1 MLFQRNDTVLF
12 IGDSI
17 TDYNRARPVGEGLY
31 NAWGT
36 SYAAMASS
44 LLCAM
49 YPELHLRMI
58 NMGISGNQI
67 RDLDKRWQTDVLDL
81 KPDWVVVLIGI
92 NDVGVAKNTGKS
104 LRAQE
109 FASNYDTLIRRLLEA
124 SIPSVFLMSPFLF
137 SRPQEYL
144 NWLPELREAEHTI
157 ETLARQYQLPF
168 LTLQDRMQEAEK
180 YGTDA
185 LTPDG
190 IHLTAFGHELLAKW
204 WLEAFADFY

>member
-1 MLFQRNDTVLF
+1 MKNFVFL
-12 IGDSI
+12 GDSI
-17 TDYNRARPVGEGLY
+17 TDANRLWLPEYKGFGNGYVQLLAEKLSHEFTVINKGHDSFTLPFLLRNLECDCLSFSP
-31 NAWGT
+31 
-36 SYAAMASS
+36 AAVS
-44 LLCAM
+44 L
-49 YPELHLRMI
+49 
-58 NMGISGNQI
+58 
-67 RDLDKRWQTDVLDL
+67 
-81 KPDWVVVLIGI
+81 LIGI
-92 NDVGVAKNTGKS
+92 NDIGVAKNTGKS

-109 FASNYDTLIRRLLEA
+109 FAYNYDTLIRRLLEA

-168 LTLQDRMQEAEK
+168 LPLQDRMQEAEK
-180 YGTDA
+180 EYGTDA

-204 WLEAFADFY
+204 WLEAFTDFY

>member
-1 MLFQRNDTVLF
+1 MKNFVFL
-12 IGDSI
+12 GDSI
-17 TDYNRARPVGEGLY
+17 TDAGRLWLPEYNGLGNGY
-31 NAWGT
+31 VKILSEKLSDKFSVINKGHGSFT
-36 SYAAMASS
+36 LPFLLRNLTTDCLSLSPAAVS
-44 LLCAM
+44 
-49 YPELHLRMI
+49 I
-58 NMGISGNQI
+58 
-67 RDLDKRWQTDVLDL
+67 
-81 KPDWVVVLIGI
+81 LIGI
-92 NDVGVAKNTGKS
+92 NDVGCLPKI
-104 LRAQE
+104 QE
-109 FASNYDTLIRRLLEA
+109 KPPGSGVRNHYCTLIRRLLEA

-168 LTLQDRMQEAEK
+168 LPLQDRMQEAEK

>member
-1 MLFQRNDTVLF
+1 MKNFVFL
-12 IGDSI
+12 GDSI
-17 TDYNRARPVGEGLY
+17 TDAGRLWLPEYNGLGNGY
-31 NAWGT
+31 VKILSEKLSDKFSVINKGHDSFT
-36 SYAAMASS
+36 LPFLLRNLTTDCLSLSPAAVS
-44 LLCAM
+44 
-49 YPELHLRMI
+49 I
-58 NMGISGNQI
+58 
-67 RDLDKRWQTDVLDL
+67 
-81 KPDWVVVLIGI
+81 LIGV

-144 NWLPELREAEHTI
+144 NWLPELREAEDTI

-168 LTLQDRMQEAEK
+168 LPLQDRMQEAEK
-180 YGTDA
+180 EYGTDA

-190 IHLTAFGHELLAKW
+190 IHLTAFGHELLTKW
-204 WLEAFADFY
+204 WLEAFADLY

>member
-1 MLFQRNDTVLF
+1 M
-12 IGDSI
+12 
-17 TDYNRARPVGEGLY
+17 
-31 NAWGT
+31 
-36 SYAAMASS
+36 
-44 LLCAM
+44 
-49 YPELHLRMI
+49 H
-58 NMGISGNQI
+58 
-67 RDLDKRWQTDVLDL
+67 RDGWFT
-81 KPDWVVVLIGI
+81 IY
-92 NDVGVAKNTGKS
+92 DVGVAKNTGKS

-168 LTLQDRMQEAEK
+168 LPLQDRMQEAEK

-190 IHLTAFGHELLAKW
+190 IHLTPFGHELLAKW

>member
-1 MLFQRNDTVLF
+1 MKNFVFL
-12 IGDSI
+12 GDSI
-17 TDYNRARPVGEGLY
+17 TDAGRLWLPEYNGFGNGYVKILSEKLSDKFSVINKGHDSFTLPFLLRNLTTDCLSLSP
-31 NAWGT
+31 
-36 SYAAMASS
+36 AAVS
-44 LLCAM
+44 
-49 YPELHLRMI
+49 I
-58 NMGISGNQI
+58 
-67 RDLDKRWQTDVLDL
+67 
-81 KPDWVVVLIGI
+81 LIGI
-92 NDVGVAKNTGKS
+92 NDVGVAKNTVKS

-168 LTLQDRMQEAEK
+168 LPLQDRMQEAEK
-180 YGTDA
+180 EYGTDA

>member
-1 MLFQRNDTVLF
+1 MKNFVFL
-12 IGDSI
+12 GDSI
-17 TDYNRARPVGEGLY
+17 TDAGRLWLPEYNGLGNGY
-31 NAWGT
+31 VKILSEKLSDKFSVINKGHGSFT
-36 SYAAMASS
+36 LPFLLRNLTTDCLSLSPAAVS
-44 LLCAM
+44 
-49 YPELHLRMI
+49 I
-58 NMGISGNQI
+58 
-67 RDLDKRWQTDVLDL
+67 
-81 KPDWVVVLIGI
+81 LIGI

-157 ETLARQYQLPF
+157 ETSPASISSPSCPSR
-168 LTLQDRMQEAEK
+168 TGWEAEK

>member
-1 MLFQRNDTVLF
+1 MKNFVFL
-12 IGDSI
+12 GDSI
-17 TDYNRARPVGEGLY
+17 TDAERLWIPEYNGLGNGY
-31 NAWGT
+31 VQLLAEKLSNNFTVINKGHDSFT
-36 SYAAMASS
+36 LPFLLRNLTTDCLSLSPAAVS
-44 LLCAM
+44 
-49 YPELHLRMI
+49 I
-58 NMGISGNQI
+58 
-67 RDLDKRWQTDVLDL
+67 
-81 KPDWVVVLIGI
+81 LIGI

-168 LTLQDRMQEAEK
+168 LPLQDRMQEAEK

-204 WLEAFADFY
+204 WLEAFADLY